1 MDQHEEDRATITAV
15 LERFEQWR
23 LPQALE
29 IKSRLEGGET
39 LTERDNEFL
48 GRVFESM
55 RELMPIVER
64 NPEYQKLAAHAI
76 GFLDELTKLAEENE
90 AKLEHDD

>member
-15 LERFEQWR
+15 LKRFEQWR

-29 IKSRLEGGET
+29 VKSRLEKGGA

-48 GRVFESM
+48 GRMFDSM
-55 RELMPIVER
+55 RDLIPLVER
-64 NPEYQKLAAHAI
+64 NPEYQKLAAQAI
-76 GFLDELTKLAEENE
+76 GLLNELTKLAEANE
-90 AKLEHDD
+90 AKLKHDD